1 MNIDSKLDLIFYI
14 VVLTLGVINALA
26 LIAFSVL
33 IALIYIGVIL
43 ASTKI
48 IIAAIVVAAINFV
61 SICLIPLYIK
71 FRKG

>member
-1 MNIDSKLDLIFYI
+1 MNIDSRADLIFYI
-14 VVLTLGVINALA
+14 IVFALGVINALA
-26 LIAFSVL
+26 LIAFVVL
-33 IALIYIGVIL
+33 ISLIYTGVIL

-61 SICLIPLYIK
+61 SICLIPLYIR